1 VAAPR
6 SDTVTEAYDLEG
18 EADAVISACG
28 GDARAAVKTL
38 LVANSFLEREAGRL
52 ARAVSFG
59 FTRGKS
65 SPARRASEKL
75 DDWRESSSVADGK
88 IECKDG
94 SAAETRGLR

>member
-1 VAAPR
+1 MSASR

-18 EADAVISACG
+18 EADAVIAACG
-28 GDARAAVKTL
+28 GDARAAVKAL

-65 SPARRASEKL
+65 SSARRASEKL
-75 DDWRESSSVADGK
+75 DGWREISYAADRR
-88 IECKDG
+88 IECNDVP
-94 SAAETRGLR
+94 SAESRGLK